1 MNELKRGFSP
11 FPMKTALA
19 TVAALAVLAAFA
31 NDGTEKEPS
40 SFAGELGKRLSFN
53 AYADVESAY
62 ICRGY
67 VWDTRPYSAQ
77 YAGVNADLAPF
88 GIVEPSVWTYSAMS
102 PDGHSAAMRRYA
114 YSEADYLLRW
124 YYDIDIA
131 EGWRLRN
138 GLGRQWVTNPGFK
151 GGHTVCDWQAL
162 QVLKT
167 PWATPYWRVRL
178 LHHPIDEVYW
188 VMGVNRAFELM
199 DKLTFT
205 VDFFGDFGDSRHFAN
220 LYGPKRHHPHSSH
233 RDGLQA
239 LNLVF
244 RLDYRLMDH
253 VSLFAFV
260 GQFGIVSDDAR
271 DAVKAL
277 KAPEARRDLTYG
289 GAGVSMDF

>member
-1 MNELKRGFSP
+1 MNEMKRGFSP

-19 TVAALAVLAAFA
+19 TVVALAALAAFA

-77 YAGVNADLAPF
+77 YAGVNVDLAPF

-102 PDGHSAAMRRYA
+102 PDGHSDAMRRYA
-114 YSEADYLLRW
+114 YAEADYLLRW

-151 GGHTVCDWQAL
+151 GGLTVCDWQAL
-162 QVLKT
+162 QPKDSLGTGPSKDSSPSKDSRESRSSRESRRKMTYKEKT
-167 PWATPYWRVRL
+167 EFERL
-178 LHHPIDEVYW
+178 EKEIAALEAEQHQLEEALCSGTLSIDELTEKSK
-188 VMGVNRAFELM
+188 RLPLLKDEL
-199 DKLTFT
+199 DEK
-205 VDFFGDFGDSRHFAN
+205 
-220 LYGPKRHHPHSSH
+220 
-233 RDGLQA
+233 
-239 LNLVF
+239 
-244 RLDYRLMDH
+244 
-253 VSLFAFV
+253 SLRWLELSEIE
-260 GQFGIVSDDAR
+260 G
-271 DAVKAL
+271 
-277 KAPEARRDLTYG
+277 
-289 GAGVSMDF
+289 

>member
-1 MNELKRGFSP
+1 
-11 FPMKTALA
+11 MKTTTAV
-19 TVAALAVLAAFA
+19 VAALAALAVSA
-31 NDGTEKEPS
+31 NDGKENEEAQS
-40 SFAGELGKRLSFN
+40 SFADELGKRLSFN

-77 YAGVNADLAPF
+77 YAGVEVDLAPF

-102 PDGHSAAMRRYA
+102 PGGHSAAMSRYA
-114 YSEADYLLRW
+114 YAEADYLLRW

-167 PWATPYWRVRL
+167 PWVTPYWRLRL
-178 LHHPIDEVYW
+178 IRRPIDEVYW
-188 VMGVNRAFELM
+188 VVGVKRGFELI

-205 VDFFGDFGDSRHFAN
+205 VDFFGDLGDSRHFAN

-253 VSLFAFV
+253 VNLFAFV
-260 GQFGIVSDDAR
+260 GQFGLVSDDAR

-289 GAGVSMDF
+289 GVGVSVDF